1 MKSANF
7 LILFLSVEIFIFFIE
22 FLLLKKFKIFKFSSI
37 CESLINSLSINT
49 SAFCVLIFIDFSLT
63 FYFKNTSLI
72 FNVNFG
78 LNSLILSI
86 IKSLKLFV
94 FIP

>member
-1 MKSANF
+1 MTNYKTIPTWNEGVWEETEF
-7 LILFLSVEIFIFFIE
+7 QTIDDFRVFIDEIFIEPGKYE
-22 FLLLKKFKIFKFSSI
+22 FD
-37 CESLINSLSINT
+37 ET
-49 SAFCVLIFIDFSLT
+49 SF
-63 FYFKNTSLI
+63 I

-94 FIP
+94 FNP